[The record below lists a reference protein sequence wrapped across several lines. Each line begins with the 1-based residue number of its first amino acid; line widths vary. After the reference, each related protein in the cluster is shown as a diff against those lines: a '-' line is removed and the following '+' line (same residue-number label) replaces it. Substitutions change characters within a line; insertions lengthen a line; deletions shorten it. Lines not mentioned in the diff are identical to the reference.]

1 MPYLLLCFIIDGV
14 AAIATQNT
22 NPCGINKDSS
32 ILFYSI
38 LVTMC
43 NNHTAKHQQ
52 KNVIAEEKKNK
63 NNSLQYFQPIPTLRI
78 RSILLF
84 VLFFF
89 SLVCHR
95 YSILSG
101 CSATQQQS
109 RGSTGTN
116 KEEVTHKGGRNL
128 LALR

>member
-1 MPYLLLCFIIDGV
+1 MPYLLLFFIIDGV

-52 KNVIAEEKKNK
+52 KNVIAEEKKKKTTACNIS
-63 NNSLQYFQPIPTLRI
+63 SLSQPSEFDQSIFLFCFFQPCVSPVLNPVGLLSHSAAVARI
-78 RSILLF
+78 
-84 VLFFF
+84 
-89 SLVCHR
+89 H
-95 YSILSG
+95 G
-101 CSATQQQS
+101 DQ
-109 RGSTGTN
+109 
-116 KEEVTHKGGRNL
+116 
-128 LALR
+128 

>member
-1 MPYLLLCFIIDGV
+1 MPYLLLFFIIDGV

-52 KNVIAEEKKNK
+52 KNVIAEETKTKQQLAIFPAYPNPH
-63 NNSLQYFQPIPTLRI
+63 NSINPSFC
-78 RSILLF
+78 F
-84 VLFFF
+84 VFF

-101 CSATQQQS
+101 CSATQQRS

-116 KEEVTHKGGRNL
+116 KEEVTHNGGRNL

>member
-1 MPYLLLCFIIDGV
+1 MPYLLLFFIIDGV

-52 KNVIAEEKKNK
+52 KNVIAEEKKKTTTACNIS
-63 NNSLQYFQPIPTLRI
+63 SLSQPSEFDSFFQPCVSPVLNPVGLLSHSVDARI
-78 RSILLF
+78 
-84 VLFFF
+84 
-89 SLVCHR
+89 H
-95 YSILSG
+95 G
-101 CSATQQQS
+101 DQ
-109 RGSTGTN
+109 
-116 KEEVTHKGGRNL
+116 
-128 LALR
+128 